1 MPHPDLVSDPMQPP
15 VIEIPL
21 HRPAPPALLLHHP
34 ALIPVRVLLFGL
46 GQRQAALSHERLYAL
61 LLSVAVRDIVQQLLQ
76 LHRTAI
82 PIGYHRIVL
91 PQLRTGANH
100 TEPLQNALHLRLLD
114 GRSKPVPD
122 LPGEGVFQFF
132 QNFLILRVHRDR
144 LRQHIIQMQAGPA
157 VYHESGLWNN
167 ILVHLMQRVPEL
179 RHPYAVQIKNH
190 RIEIPGILPPALP
203 AKI

>member
-61 LLSVAVRDIVQQLLQ
+61 LFPIAVWDIVQQLLQ

-91 PQLRTGANH
+91 PQLGAGSDH
-100 TEPLQNALHLRLLD
+100 TETLQNALHLRLLD
-114 GRSKPVPD
+114 GRGVPVPY
-122 LPGEGVFQFF
+122 LPG
-132 QNFLILRVHRDR
+132 
-144 LRQHIIQMQAGPA
+144 
-157 VYHESGLWNN
+157 
-167 ILVHLMQRVPEL
+167 
-179 RHPYAVQIKNH
+179 K
-190 RIEIPGILPPALP
+190 GIL
-203 AKI
+203 